1 MAASVVDFP
10 DPVGPV
16 TSTTPAR
23 VIRDLRE
30 DPGALQVFERQDVG
44 GDGTK
49 YRARSP
55 IVVEGVD
62 AEARET
68 QDLEGEVAL
77 QELLVVLALLVVHDV
92 VDERMDLFVFQGWD
106 IDAAYIAV
114 HPDHGRETGR
124 EVQIRGPVLD
134 RKRKHLTDIHHDRSP
149 YHQEACPPCSHLPM
163 IARHMADAA
172 GNLDAI
178 DTDGHFL
185 QWTTAL
191 LNMLGH
197 PPTPVGRSSLRLGAF
212 SGTGG

>member
-1 MAASVVDFP
+1 MHELDRVLDRQDVPVLAVVDMIDHGRERGRFSRS
-10 DPVGPV
+10 GRAGHKYH
-16 TSTTPAR
+16 PAR

-68 QDLEGEVAL
+68 RDLEGEVAL

-106 IDAAYIAV
+106 IDARTSPSTRIMG
-114 HPDHGRETGR
+114 GRPAESC
-124 EVQIRGPVLD
+124 
-134 RKRKHLTDIHHDRSP
+134 RS
-149 YHQEACPPCSHLPM
+149 EA
-163 IARHMADAA
+163 
-172 GNLDAI
+172 
-178 DTDGHFL
+178 
-185 QWTTAL
+185 
-191 LNMLGH
+191 
-197 PPTPVGRSSLRLGAF
+197 RS
-212 SGTGG
+212 